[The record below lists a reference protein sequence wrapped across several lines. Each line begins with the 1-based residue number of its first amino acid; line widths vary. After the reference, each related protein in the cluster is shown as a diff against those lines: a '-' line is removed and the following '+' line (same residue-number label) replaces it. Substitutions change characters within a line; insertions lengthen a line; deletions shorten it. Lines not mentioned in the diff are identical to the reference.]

1 MPWSAPNIFC
11 KMSSLLFSVL
21 IVSTVVSGL
30 WRTVSGMLRMLGY
43 DRNEIGR
50 MSINMILYTGEMLAN
65 TILDIET
72 NNIDTELEQ
81 FRAFSDSGNWFT
93 YAKVINVIFI
103 NLYQYQS
110 IFYIRVLWR
119 GLIPEEIK

>member
-1 MPWSAPNIFC
+1 
-11 KMSSLLFSVL
+11 
-21 IVSTVVSGL
+21 
-30 WRTVSGMLRMLGY
+30 MLRMLGY

-110 IFYIRVLWR
+110 IFCIRVLWR